1 MSADACKIKAG
12 VQSSSASF
20 CQVAPCACN
29 RGCPGLVGS
38 DCMPLQCRLLCS
50 IDVVSEH
57 VKIAPRAPKHM
68 TVNSLTSAFSAC
80 AAPQYSPTTVTN
92 TCSAACTHH
101 TPTLYAASGG
111 ARSPRGCQAGQT
123 TTSRTTGTPS
133 CGATCAASTE
143 K

>member
-20 CQVAPCACN
+20 CQLAPCACSC
-29 RGCPGLVGS
+29 GCPGLVGS
-38 DCMPLQCRLLCS
+38 HRMPLQCRLLCS

-57 VKIAPRAPKHM
+57 VKIAPRARPKHM
-68 TVNSLTSAFSAC
+68 TVDSLKRVNSAC
-80 AAPQYSPTTVTN
+80 AAPQCSPTTATN

-101 TPTLYAASGG
+101 TPALCAASGG

-123 TTSRTTGTPS
+123 TTSRTT
-133 CGATCAASTE
+133 
-143 K
+143 